1 MLNFIY
7 MRKRK
12 RLLILPI
19 LSIIS
24 LACLTYLIF
33 AFSPNTLIVFYNFKI
48 TALPIA
54 FLLSFIFL
62 WSLFWFV
69 FANKIQGLLLS
80 IFPLIYLILRLNNL
94 TQTFFLVLLFIL
106 FAGLEL
112 FFFRKK

>member
-33 AFSPNTLIVFYNFKI
+33 AFPPNTLIIFYNFKI

-62 WSLFWFV
+62 WTLLWFV

-112 FFFRKK
+112 FFFRHK